1 MNRQESATELEKPG
15 KIPVVSTEVV
25 VKPMRRKFTAEYKLK
40 ILQETDQC
48 RPGEVGAVLRR
59 EGLFSSQLATWR
71 REREIG
77 LMQGLDPRRRG
88 RKPYPLE
95 SENAQLKKKLARTE
109 RKLEEAEIILETQKK
124 LCQLFGMNPLPEVD
138 EYLSSQSSKKPPEE

>member
-1 MNRQESATELEKPG
+1 MIRQESATELEKSG
-15 KIPVVSTEVV
+15 MIPVVSTEIA
-25 VKPMRRKFTAEYKLK
+25 VKPTRRKFTAEYKLK

-48 RPGEVGAVLRR
+48 WPGDVGAVLRR

-88 RKPYPLE
+88 RKPPPLE

>member
-1 MNRQESATELEKPG
+1 
-15 KIPVVSTEVV
+15 
-25 VKPMRRKFTAEYKLK
+25 
-40 ILQETDQC
+40 
-48 RPGEVGAVLRR
+48 VLRR

-71 REREIG
+71 RERETG

-88 RKPYPLE
+88 RKPHPLE
-95 SENAQLKKKLARTE
+95 SENALLRKQLARTE
-109 RKLEEAEIILETQKK
+109 RKLEEAGVILETPKK

>member
-1 MNRQESATELEKPG
+1 MNRQDSTTEQERPG
-15 KIPVVSTEVV
+15 KIPVVSTEIA
-25 VKPMRRKFTAEYKLK
+25 VKPTRRKFTAEYKLQ

-48 RPGEVGAVLRR
+48 KPGEVGAVLRR

-88 RKPYPLE
+88 RKPHPLE
-95 SENAQLKKKLARTE
+95 AENAQLKNKLARTE

-138 EYLSSQSSKKPPEE
+138 EYLSSQSSKKSPDE

>member
-1 MNRQESATELEKPG
+1 MIRQESATKLEKPG
-15 KIPVVSTEVV
+15 MIPVVSTEIA
-25 VKPMRRKFTAEYKLK
+25 VKPTRRKFTPEYKLK

-48 RPGEVGAVLRR
+48 RPGDIGAVLRR

-88 RKPYPLE
+88 RKPHPLE
-95 SENAQLKKKLARTE
+95 AENALLRKKLARTE
-109 RKLEEAEIILETQKK
+109 RKLEEAEVILETQKK

>member
-1 MNRQESATELEKPG
+1 MIRQESATELEKSG
-15 KIPVVSTEVV
+15 MIPVVSTEIA
-25 VKPMRRKFTAEYKLK
+25 VKPTRRKFTAEYKLK

-48 RPGEVGAVLRR
+48 RPGDVGAVLRR

-88 RKPYPLE
+88 RKPHPLE

>member
-1 MNRQESATELEKPG
+1 MIQQDSTTELERPG
-15 KIPVVSTEVV
+15 KIPAVSTEIA
-25 VKPMRRKFTAEYKLK
+25 VKPTRRKFTAEYKLK

-48 RPGEVGAVLRR
+48 KPGEVGAVLGR

-88 RKPYPLE
+88 RKPHPLE
-95 SENAQLKKKLARTE
+95 AENAQLKKRLARTE
-109 RKLEEAEIILETQKK
+109 RKLEEAEVILETQKK

-138 EYLSSQSSKKPPEE
+138 EYLSSQSSKKPPEG

>member
-1 MNRQESATELEKPG
+1 MIQQDSTTELERPG
-15 KIPVVSTEVV
+15 KIPAVSTEIA
-25 VKPMRRKFTAEYKLK
+25 VKPTRRKFTAEYKLK

-48 RPGEVGAVLRR
+48 KPGEVGAVLRR

-88 RKPYPLE
+88 RKPHPLE
-95 SENAQLKKKLARTE
+95 AENAQLKKRLARTE
-109 RKLEEAEIILETQKK
+109 RKLEEAEVILETQKK

-138 EYLSSQSSKKPPEE
+138 EYLSSQSSKKPPEG